1 MSLYFSV
8 NKCPKSLSWQHIEQ
22 FFKNL
27 YSVTSL
33 QAAVTT
39 VAPSV
44 SSNPHLQV
52 DGTLSQHIY
61 KQDILEMYVS
71 AKQEEDWDHSLLQI
85 NYSSDLYSPMI
96 R

>member
-1 MSLYFSV
+1 M
-8 NKCPKSLSWQHIEQ
+8 
-22 FFKNL
+22 
-27 YSVTSL
+27 
-33 QAAVTT
+33 TT

-71 AKQEEDWDHSLLQI
+71 AKQEED
-85 NYSSDLYSPMI
+85 
-96 R
+96 